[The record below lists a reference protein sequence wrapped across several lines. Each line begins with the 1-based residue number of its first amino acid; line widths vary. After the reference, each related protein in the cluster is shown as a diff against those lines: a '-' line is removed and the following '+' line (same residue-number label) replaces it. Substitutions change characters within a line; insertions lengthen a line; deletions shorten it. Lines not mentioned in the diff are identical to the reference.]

1 VNSRLRFARN
11 ISLTENN
18 QFRSSQ
24 QRKAWERW
32 AIFYPKKNEK
42 TKQKQKTKTM
52 RKLLLSISF
61 LLISFLNYSQNS
73 KIKFGIQAGL
83 NYSNFRGY
91 DIPSGLNS
99 YYSENPAFAFL
110 GGINFEYQ
118 IKEKLS
124 LKLELNYERKSQKSK
139 TGIEIINNNPD
150 PLPEMGN
157 EFRTKKN
164 QDYLVLPIMIKY
176 SFSNKNS
183 FFINGGP
190 FIGYLLKSNSEEV
203 WYLNGSVKESQTI
216 ETTNSYN
223 KTDFGLSIGL
233 GKTIEINE
241 KNSIVIEIRENLG
254 LTNTSKNKVWGNGEA
269 KTNSLNLIIGYS
281 LN

>member
-1 VNSRLRFARN
+1 MALYDS
-11 ISLTENN
+11 I
-18 QFRSSQ
+18 
-24 QRKAWERW
+24 
-32 AIFYPKKNEK
+32 IHINELGDILPEKDGK
-42 TKQKQKTKTM
+42 TKLKQTTKTM
-52 RKLLLSISF
+52 RKLLLSILF

-91 DIPSGLNS
+91 DIPASINS
-99 YYSENPAFAFL
+99 YYSESPAFAFL

-124 LKLELNYERKSQKSK
+124 LKLELSYERKSQKSK
-139 TGIEIINNNPD
+139 TEIEMINDNPD
-150 PLPEMGN
+150 PLLEMAD

-164 QDYLVLPIMIKY
+164 LDYLVLPIMIKY

-183 FFINGGP
+183 FFVNGGP
-190 FIGYLLKSNSEEV
+190 FIGYLLKSNLEESL
-203 WYLNGSVKESQTI
+203 YMNGSVIESQTTK
-216 ETTNSYN
+216 TTNGYN

-233 GKTIEINE
+233 GKTIELNE
-241 KNSIVIEIRENLG
+241 KNSIFIEIRENLG

>member
-1 VNSRLRFARN
+1 
-11 ISLTENN
+11 
-18 QFRSSQ
+18 
-24 QRKAWERW
+24 
-32 AIFYPKKNEK
+32 
-42 TKQKQKTKTM
+42 M
-52 RKLLLSISF
+52 RKLLLSILF

-91 DIPSGLNS
+91 DIPAGISS
-99 YYSENPAFAFL
+99 VYSESPAFAFL

-124 LKLELNYERKSQKSK
+124 LKIELTYERKSQKSK
-139 TGIEIINNNPD
+139 TEIEMINENPD
-150 PLPEMGN
+150 PLPELVD
-157 EFRTKKN
+157 EFRTKRN
-164 QDYLVLPIMIKY
+164 HDYLVFPIMIKY
-176 SFSNKNS
+176 NFGNKNS